1 MALPGLLLTVLAGR
15 TVPTPLP
22 EPVLARLRSAKVTE
36 TDSERSAFSLS
47 LDAGRSGPLAAFDN
61 PLLTSSPLQVGA
73 RVALVVTLGA
83 VPTVL
88 FDGIVTQTEL
98 TPGDRPG
105 SATLDVQGED
115 ATYLMDLE
123 ERDVEYP
130 ALTDYLQ
137 VLAVLAPYAAQG
149 ILPAALPT
157 PVAEPS
163 LPTEQVPVQQTTDLR
178 HLAALAARNGY
189 VAYLMPG
196 PVPGTSSFYWGP
208 PVRVGLPQPALSI
221 DLGAQTNVLS
231 APTFRTDAVGPVQV
245 TGAVQDPTSGQTVPV
260 QARAALRPPLA
271 AVPLSAVTA
280 VRTRRLRESGTGT
293 ATATV
298 RAQAAVDAGADAVV
312 GEGELDG
319 ARYGAVLRPRGLVG
333 VRGAGWSYDGLWYV
347 RQVVHDL
354 APGSYRQKFVIT
366 REGYGSTV
374 PAVVV

>member
-1 MALPGLLLTVLAGR
+1 MALPGLLLTVLAGA
-15 TVPTPLP
+15 TVPVPLP
-22 EPVLARLRSAKVTE
+22 EPVVSRLRSVKVTE

-61 PLLTSSPLQVGA
+61 PLLTGSPLQVGA
-73 RVALVVTLGA
+73 RVVLLVTLGA

-88 FDGIVTQTEL
+88 FDGIVTQTAL

-105 SATLDVQGED
+105 NATFDVQGED
-115 ATYLMDLE
+115 ASYLMDIE

-137 VLAVLAPYAAQG
+137 VLAVLGPYAAQG

-157 PVAEPS
+157 PVSEPS
-163 LPTEQVPVQQTTDLR
+163 LPTEQVPVQQATDLR
-178 HLAALAARNGY
+178 HLASLADRNGY

-208 PVRVGLPQPALSI
+208 PVRAGLPQPALSI

-231 APTFRTDAVGPVQV
+231 APTFKTDAVGPVQV
-245 TGAVQDPTSGQTVPV
+245 TGAVQDPATGQTVPV
-260 QARAALRPPLA
+260 QARASLRPPLA
-271 AVPLSAVTA
+271 AVPLSAVTQ

-293 ATATV
+293 ATATG
-298 RAQAAVDAGADAVV
+298 RAQAAVDASADAVV

-319 ARYGAVLRPRGLVG
+319 ARYGSVLRPRGLVG

-347 RQVVHDL
+347 RQVVHEL
-354 APGSYRQKFVIT
+354 APGSYRQKFVIA

-374 PAVVV
+374 PVVAV

>member
-22 EPVLARLRSAKVTE
+22 EPVLSRLRSAKVTE

-115 ATYLMDLE
+115 ASYLMDLE

-231 APTFRTDAVGPVQV
+231 APTFKTDSVGPVQV
-245 TGAVQDPTSGQTVPV
+245 TGTVQDPTSGQSVPV

-319 ARYGAVLRPRGLVG
+319 ARYGSVLRPRGLVG

-354 APGSYRQKFVIT
+354 APGSYRQKFVIA